1 MQKPETGLEAELVQQ
16 EGSEV
21 DIQVSVG
28 VYREVEVVLGDLD
41 GPILEEIGIVVLED
55 MA

>member
-1 MQKPETGLEAELVQQ
+1 MQEPETGLEAELVQQ

-21 DIQVSVG
+21 DIQVAVG
-28 VYREVEVVLGDLD
+28 VDREVKVVLRDLD
-41 GPILEEIGIVVLED
+41 GPVLEEIGIVVLED